1 LLHGTPKFA
10 SRSSPVRELSS
21 NPSGRRRASTMTSKN
36 LAEQPSLQIPRY
48 PQNPPGIPGAP
59 SACRSGLQ
67 FQAVNERFT
76 QRAAPSLDLA
86 GGMTILW
93 SRWSQSPTNVSQKVR
108 PCTRPSPGRRRRKAS
123 PWRRTAARLSL
134 PWRRAFF
141 ADSTLKLARTNA
153 NV

>member
-21 NPSGRRRASTMTSKN
+21 NPSGRRRASTMSSNN

-48 PQNPPGIPGAP
+48 PQIP
-59 SACRSGLQ
+59 Q
-67 FQAVNERFT
+67 EFQGRH
-76 QRAAPSLDLA
+76 QRAALDSSFRPSMSALPK
-86 GGMTILW
+86 GRRPVWILRGHDD
-93 SRWSQSPTNVSQKVR
+93 SLVPVVPESHYVSQKVR